1 MRPCLVQ
8 NFLNSEGNRF
18 SHIGA
23 VNDIVKQTNKQ
34 PVPWDHWFMDG
45 RLPLPTLLSHALVAF
60 TIEFDNEFEHQ
71 VPHRTTNHGA
81 TTRSHPVP
89 WLVSMVMWSNFM
101 RFVDQEGTT
110 VRELQHRLCM
120 PAKNMRTWLTR
131 LGQWWGYIIVKP
143 NAMVLPTPG
152 GRKAM
157 EIWRTLDS
165 LIAER
170 WRERFGQG
178 TIDRLREALITIVSQ
193 MEVVLPDGL
202 PILGYGL
209 FSKGPED
216 AQRALADAAT
226 TSSIP
231 LASLFSKVLLS
242 FAIEFE
248 RESEV
253 SLAISANVLRLACE
267 EGLEVSD
274 LPRLSGVSKEA
285 IAMALNFLGKRGYS
299 VIQPKSIASRKKV
312 LVLTPKGRKA
322 QDKYRQLLLA
332 VEERW
337 QARFG
342 EQAIGSLREVL
353 ERLDGGPA
361 DQQSALFRGL
371 EPYPEGWRAS
381 LARPESL
388 PHYPMV
394 LHRGG
399 FPDGS

>member
-1 MRPCLVQ
+1 
-8 NFLNSEGNRF
+8 
-18 SHIGA
+18 
-23 VNDIVKQTNKQ
+23 
-34 PVPWDHWFMDG
+34 MDG

-71 VPHRTTNHGA
+71 VPHRTTNHGS

-101 RFVDQEGTT
+101 RFVDEEGTT
-110 VRELQHRLCM
+110 VGELQHRLRM
-120 PAKNMRTWLTR
+120 PTKNMRTWLTR
-131 LGQWWGYIIVKP
+131 LGEWWGYIVVKP
-143 NAMVLPTPG
+143 SAMVIPTPG

-157 EIWRTLDS
+157 EIWRTLDR
-165 LIAER
+165 LIEKR
-170 WRERFGQG
+170 WRERFGQD
-178 TIDRLREALITIVSQ
+178 TIDHLREALVTIVSQ
-193 MEVVLPDGL
+193 IEVALPDGL

-209 FSKGPED
+209 FSNGPEE
-216 AQRALADAAT
+216 AQSALADAAT
-226 TSSIP
+226 ITSLP
-231 LASLFSKVLLS
+231 LASLLSKALLS

-267 EGLEVSD
+267 EGVEVSD
-274 LPRLSGVSKEA
+274 LPRLSGVSKEG
-285 IAMALNFLGKRGYS
+285 IATSLSFLGKRGYA
-299 VIQPKSIASRKKV
+299 VIQPKSTASRKKV

-322 QDKYRQLLLA
+322 QEKYRQLLLA
-332 VEERW
+332 IEERW

-342 EQAIGSLREVL
+342 EQAVGLLRELL
-353 ERLDGGPA
+353 EQLAVGPA
-361 DQQSALFRGL
+361 EQRSPLFLGL

-381 LARPESL
+381 VPRPEVL
-388 PHYPMV
+388 PDFPMV